1 MKRYYLF
8 VLLLGIVLLTGC
20 GQEKSQSTTPT
31 RTSSARSMEA
41 VGVSTI
47 QSTEEAETSETTE
60 SKEET
65 KTIESEEKNTE
76 NDNIELLQK
85 YGEAYANFKSLNHR
99 NENLKDLMTE
109 ECIKMS
115 GIDIETGNGL
125 GSEGKVTAIYQND
138 KEEYAVLL
146 DCIQNGSPIR
156 ILLLAKVED
165 GKVAE
170 MTYNTLKQ
178 EY

>member
-20 GQEKSQSTTPT
+20 GQEESQSKTPT
-31 RTSSARSMEA
+31 TTSSARSMEA

-60 SKEET
+60 SKEAT
-65 KTIESEEKNTE
+65 KTIESEEKHRE
-76 NDNIELLQK
+76 NDNMELLQK

-109 ECIKMS
+109 ECIKM
-115 GIDIETGNGL
+115 NG
-125 GSEGKVTAIYQND
+125 
-138 KEEYAVLL
+138 
-146 DCIQNGSPIR
+146 
-156 ILLLAKVED
+156 
-165 GKVAE
+165 
-170 MTYNTLKQ
+170 
-178 EY
+178 